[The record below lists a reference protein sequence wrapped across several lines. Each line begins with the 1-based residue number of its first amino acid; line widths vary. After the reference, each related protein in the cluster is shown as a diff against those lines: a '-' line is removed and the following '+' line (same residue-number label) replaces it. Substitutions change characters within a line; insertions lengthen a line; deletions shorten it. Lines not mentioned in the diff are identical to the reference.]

1 MATWVQPA
9 SSSQSASCSRSSVI
23 VPKLQISL
31 RGLPSAPGVIRHAVT
46 TFLWMSS
53 PQQRSYTTSIASPP
67 AEFRDDR
74 VGCPTDRA
82 SALRAH
88 WQQSVVPRDTR
99 AQLLDGLAAPGLPGL
114 LTLGALRASIT
125 GGQRGSSLSPVRG
138 APKAHDNCLEDMLSP
153 VGLFPPFSQLIS
165 LGRLSLVLSGSQ
177 CPISLP
183 WVFLLCGA

>member
-31 RGLPSAPGVIRHAVT
+31 RGLPSAPGVIRHAGT
-46 TFLWMSS
+46 TLLWMSS
-53 PQQRSYTTSIASPP
+53 PQQRSYTTGIASPP
-67 AEFRDDR
+67 AEVRDDR
-74 VGCPTDRA
+74 GGCPTDRA

-125 GGQRGSSLSPVRG
+125 GGQRSSSLSPVRG
-138 APKAHDNCLEDMLSP
+138 APKAHDNCLEDMSSP
-153 VGLFPPFSQLIS
+153 VLFSQPAS
-165 LGRLSLVLSGSQ
+165 KFALSGLSAGLSGS
-177 CPISLP
+177 
-183 WVFLLCGA
+183 LCRS